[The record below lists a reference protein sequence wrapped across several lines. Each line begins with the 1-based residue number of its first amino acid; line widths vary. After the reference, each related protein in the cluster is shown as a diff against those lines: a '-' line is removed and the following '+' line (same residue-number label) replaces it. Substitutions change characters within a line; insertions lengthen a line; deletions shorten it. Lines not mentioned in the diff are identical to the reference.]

1 MPVWCQCVKNTIE
14 LSCQMAMFGEKTEY
28 LLYWLI
34 MDRAQR
40 LRQPMLD
47 ERKKRF
53 AIPEGLMAGSG
64 GRGRS
69 IDRDWRALVGLEA
82 ACGFVVLRL

>member
-1 MPVWCQCVKNTIE
+1 MSDGDVW
-14 LSCQMAMFGEKTEY
+14 GE
-28 LLYWLI
+28 
-34 MDRAQR
+34 DRA
-40 LRQPMLD
+40 LAVLAHNGSSPETPGPMLD

-64 GRGRS
+64 GGGRS